1 LVGKEGTISV
11 GNTYNFMNI
20 SSSKPILSSPIAGCM
35 RWGKWGAGFS
45 AMEYEALIKDC
56 IDNGITSFDH
66 ADIYG
71 DYTTEEEFGRIVM
84 NEPSLRQNIQLIT
97 KAGIQLVSENRPKH
111 QIKSYNTS
119 AQHLIKSV
127 EQSLKNFRTDYI
139 DVFLIH
145 RPNPLL
151 NPNEVAFAISKLK
164 EQGKILSFGVSNFLP
179 NHINQLIS
187 FVSIDYNQL
196 EFSIVNLKQLFNG
209 SLDNCLQHGIVPMG
223 WAPLG
228 GGILTDETHPRF
240 RSIEQITKQLAE
252 KYSCGANEILLAFIL
267 KHPANILP
275 VVGSTKIERLV
286 KAKKAKT
293 IVLTDEEWFMLL
305 EASKGEEVD

>member
-1 LVGKEGTISV
+1 M
-11 GNTYNFMNI
+11 NTQQL
-20 SSSKPILSSPIAGCM
+20 KPSLSSPIAGCM
-35 RWGKWGAGFS
+35 RWGVWGSNFS
-45 AMEYEALIKDC
+45 TNDYDLLIKLC
-56 IDNGITSFDH
+56 IENGITSFDH

-71 DYTTEEEFGRIVM
+71 DYTTEEEFGRVLL
-84 NEPSLRQNIQLIT
+84 NEPSLRAKMQLIT
-97 KAGIQLVSENRPKH
+97 KAGIQMVSINRPSH

-119 AQHLIKSV
+119 ANHLIKSV

-151 NPNEVAFAISKLK
+151 HPNEVATAIEKLK
-164 EQGKILSFGVSNFLP
+164 EAGKILSFGVSNFLP
-179 NHINQLIS
+179 HHINQLIS
-187 FVSIDYNQL
+187 YVKIDYNQI

-209 SLDNCLQHGIVPMG
+209 SLDNCMEHKITPMG

-252 KYSCGANEILLAFIL
+252 KYNCGANEILISFIL
-267 KHPANILP
+267 KHPSNILP
-275 VVGSTKIERLV
+275 VVGTTKIERLV
-286 KAKKAKT
+286 KAKKAKA
-293 IVLTDEEWFMLL
+293 IQLTDEEWFMLL
-305 EASKGEEVD
+305 QASKGEEVD